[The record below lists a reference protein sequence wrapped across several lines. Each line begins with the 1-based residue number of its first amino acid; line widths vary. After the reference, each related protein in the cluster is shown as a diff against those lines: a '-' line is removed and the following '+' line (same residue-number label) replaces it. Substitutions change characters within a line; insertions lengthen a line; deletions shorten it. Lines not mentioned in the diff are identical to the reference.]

1 MPLPLA
7 RLIASSLALV
17 AFAVAVVVGLEVG
30 NPADAI
36 LLRALGAMLACF
48 IGGYGVGLVCEQIV
62 RGHLRKIDAMNL
74 MEQPE
79 EPQSQDELRSASTI
93 SRERAPV

>member
-1 MPLPLA
+1 MQLPLA

-36 LLRALGAMLACF
+36 LLRALAAMLACF

-62 RGHLRKIDAMNL
+62 RGHLRKIDATNSVD
-74 MEQPE
+74 EPE
-79 EPQSQDELRSASTI
+79 EPQAQEEMRNASTI